1 MSVVRMNVSGILLN
15 RERSNW
21 IFYCGTLATIQES
34 RRSLKLEIIEWV
46 PT

>member
-1 MSVVRMNVSGILLN
+1 MSAVRISVVRLVEQ
-15 RERSNW
+15 RE
-21 IFYCGTLATIQES
+21 IQLDFCCGMLATIQES